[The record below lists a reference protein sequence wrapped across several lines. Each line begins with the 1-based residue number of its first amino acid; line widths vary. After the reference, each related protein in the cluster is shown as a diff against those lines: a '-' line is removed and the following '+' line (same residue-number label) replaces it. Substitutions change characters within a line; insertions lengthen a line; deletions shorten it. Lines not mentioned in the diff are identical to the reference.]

1 MAVQCLCPGFSVW
14 LVGCP
19 CVSLCLLVSP
29 CVSLCLPVSL
39 CFSLCLLVSPC
50 VSLCLLVSPCVS
62 LCLLV
67 SLCVSLC
74 LPVSPCFSLCLP
86 VSPCVCVSLHWAITC
101 NLTLEW
107 SPGSDRMTAR
117 DLSGISSTC
126 FKKISSGL
134 KKILSKG
141 WHRPYAT
148 KTVSFA
154 LGRCQQTLIN
164 SSELSLKIFDDDLPS
179 HHDDNDNHCDHSGVA
194 VGQRFIS

>member
-19 CVSLCLLVSP
+19 CVSLCL
-29 CVSLCLPVSL
+29 CLS
-39 CFSLCLLVSPC
+39 
-50 VSLCLLVSPCVS
+50 
-62 LCLLV
+62 V
-67 SLCVSLC
+67 SLCVSL
-74 LPVSPCFSLCLP
+74 FLP
-86 VSPCVCVSLHWAITC
+86 VSPCVCVSLQWAITC

-107 SPGSDRMTAR
+107 SPGSDSMTAR

-194 VGQRFIS
+194 VGQRFIW